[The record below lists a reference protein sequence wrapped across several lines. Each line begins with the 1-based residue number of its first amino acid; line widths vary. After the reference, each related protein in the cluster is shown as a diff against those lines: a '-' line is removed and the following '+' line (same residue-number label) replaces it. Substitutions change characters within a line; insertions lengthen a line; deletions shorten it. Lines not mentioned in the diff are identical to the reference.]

1 MIRNELIPPLNVLA
15 DYAKRINQPFDT
27 IEQKKKVIAH
37 YKNFGSQL
45 N

>member
-27 IEQKKKVIAH
+27 IADKKRVIAH
-37 YKNFGSQL
+37 YQNFGSQL